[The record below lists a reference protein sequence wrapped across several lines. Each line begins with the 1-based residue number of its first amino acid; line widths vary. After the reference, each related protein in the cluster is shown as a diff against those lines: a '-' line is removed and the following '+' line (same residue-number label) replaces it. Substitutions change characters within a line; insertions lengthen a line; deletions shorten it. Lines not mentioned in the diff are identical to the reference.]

1 MPDYAA
7 RFCNLSPDRKD
18 TTMPLKQGS
27 GRDTVS
33 EKSTAKGNVGARSWT
48 GKGGTGY
55 SVQTDTDRPC
65 LGDRA
70 IRPPSAPAKQRGA
83 QPAVL
88 TWPEKVM

>member
-1 MPDYAA
+1 
-7 RFCNLSPDRKD
+7 
-18 TTMPLKQGS
+18 MPLKQGS

-65 LGDRA
+65 LATAPSALRP
-70 IRPPSAPAKQRGA
+70 RPPSSAARSPQF
-83 QPAVL
+83 
-88 TWPEKVM
+88 

>member
-1 MPDYAA
+1 
-7 RFCNLSPDRKD
+7 
-18 TTMPLKQGS
+18 MPLKQRSGS
-27 GRDTVS
+27 DTVS

-55 SVQTDTDRPC
+55 SCPDRHRSTLPC
-65 LGDRA
+65 DGA